1 MRKVQ
6 TYSVLLLE
14 VLPRCTKRCSRT
26 GNVMVPRCTWPLT
39 LSSGRL
45 YTWATIWTWWRWP
58 VIVAEKS
65 MIALVNDGKF
75 NPFDAVAIHF
85 SCNGFIGLEK
95 NGFVGFED
103 W

>member
-1 MRKVQ
+1 
-6 TYSVLLLE
+6 
-14 VLPRCTKRCSRT
+14 
-26 GNVMVPRCTWPLT
+26 
-39 LSSGRL
+39 
-45 YTWATIWTWWRWP
+45 
-58 VIVAEKS
+58 